1 MSVVKIYTTKFC
13 GYCIMAKRLLKSR
26 GIAYEEI
33 NMSEKDIEEQ
43 NRLRTWLIEAS
54 GQRTVPQ
61 IFIHNTSIGGFTE
74 LSTLDRQKKLRPL
87 LEQPNNTET

>member
-1 MSVVKIYTTKFC
+1 MSVVTIYTTKFC

-33 NMSEKDIEEQ
+33 NISEKEIGEQ
-43 NRLRTWLIEAS
+43 NLLRTWLIEAS

-61 IFIHNTSIGGFTE
+61 IFIHGISIGGFTE
-74 LSTLDRQKKLRPL
+74 LSTLDRQKKLRVL
-87 LEQPNNTET
+87 LEKKGSTET